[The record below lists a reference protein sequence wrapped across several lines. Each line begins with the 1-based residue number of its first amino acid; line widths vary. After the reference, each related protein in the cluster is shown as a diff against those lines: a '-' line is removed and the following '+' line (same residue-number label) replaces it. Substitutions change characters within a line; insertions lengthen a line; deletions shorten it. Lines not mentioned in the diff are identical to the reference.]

1 MLQVGEARNVLTE
14 LRMSTDEYNW
24 VQSIYFISYIVFEVP
39 SNLLQKRLTPRLW
52 QSRIM
57 LTWGIVL
64 ACHAAVQNKQGLYAL
79 RFILGMCEAG
89 MFPGIAAQLC
99 GWYRSDEMGLPI
111 MWMFGF
117 QNTSGIVGSL
127 ITYGI
132 SYMNGLRGLS
142 AWRWCVFT
150 LYPTTVVVG
159 ADRTGYISSK
169 GCSRFSSQA
178 SSSSFSPTGPSHR
191 GQGNGCPSESRST
204 WRHDCRRMRREKRT
218 PTSIWER

>member
-14 LRMSTDEYNW
+14 LKMSTDEYNW

-142 AWRWCVFT
+142 AWRWCVFALYSAKLLWWLELTEQGISPRRAVHGSLFRRRLLRSPRLAQVTAVKEMAVRARAGVPGGTT
-150 LYPTTVVVG
+150 LG
-159 ADRTGYISSK
+159 
-169 GCSRFSSQA
+169 
-178 SSSSFSPTGPSHR
+178 
-191 GQGNGCPSESRST
+191 
-204 WRHDCRRMRREKRT
+204 
-218 PTSIWER
+218 ERA